1 MATPDQDARDLR
13 NIVVTGFMATGKTTI
28 GRYIGSLLK
37 RRFVDADDVIV
48 ERAEMSIPEMFAVKG
63 EAAFRALEKEVC
75 RDLSEEHGLVI
86 ATGGGMLVDPENR
99 RLMLASGF
107 VVCLDAAP
115 EVIEARL
122 EGATDRPLA
131 GDWRALLEKRR
142 AVYAEIPV
150 HVDTSDKPPAAVAQ
164 EIIGLWRASR

>member
-1 MATPDQDARDLR
+1 
-13 NIVVTGFMATGKTTI
+13 MATGKTTV
-28 GRYIGSLLK
+28 GRQIAVQIK

-75 RDLSEEHGLVI
+75 RDLSEETGLVI
-86 ATGGGMLVDPENR
+86 ATGGGMLIDAENR
-99 RLMLASGF
+99 RIMSETGF

-115 EVIEARL
+115 EMIEARL
-122 EGATDRPLA
+122 SLASNRPLA

-142 AVYAEIPV
+142 AIYAEIPV
-150 HVDTSDKPPAAVAQ
+150 HINTSDKTPAALAQ